1 MPAGYLGTG
10 PADRA
15 PTRDSIA
22 DASVTVTKLS
32 GAISAGSYTTTER
45 NALSPS
51 NGWIVYN
58 STDNKFQGYANGA
71 WVDLH

>member
-10 PADRA
+10 PADRD
-15 PTRDSIA
+15 PTVTDIA

-32 GAISAGSYTTTER
+32 VAIAAGSYTTTER
-45 NALSPS
+45 DALTPS
-51 NGWIVYN
+51 DGWIVYN
-58 STDNKFQGYANGA
+58 STDNKFQGRANGA